1 VEHRHIAPGR
11 LIGPGSAGGEGHPL
25 ALVKGAGDLATGV
38 ALRLVRAGYSV
49 VMTETP
55 QPTVVR
61 RKVALAEAVY
71 EGRVEVE
78 GLEGV
83 LAREEDIPG
92 LLARGVVPVLVDP
105 EACVRRRLKPELLV
119 DAIIAKRNLGTRITD
134 APIVVALGPGFVA
147 GRDAHAVVE
156 TMRGPTLG
164 RVLTHGAALP
174 DTGIPAERHGFGK
187 ERILRSPVD
196 GVFVTD
202 RQIGDRVRKGE
213 VVGTVRG
220 PVDRPAG
227 DMVDAAVRGAAV
239 VSQLDGVIRGLLR
252 GGLWVTAGFK
262 LGDVD
267 PRATRGDCYAVSD
280 KALVVGGGVLQAAC
294 LLGFCSAVEV
304 WEGC

>member
-1 VEHRHIAPGR
+1 MEHRRIA
-11 LIGPGSAGGEGHPL
+11 LI
-25 ALVKGAGDLATGV
+25 KGAGDLATGV
-38 ALRLVRAGYSV
+38 ALRLARAGYSV

-78 GLEGV
+78 GLVGV
-83 LAREEDIPG
+83 LAQEQDVSG
-92 LLARGVVPVLVDP
+92 LLAQGVVPVLVDP
-105 EACVRRRLKPELLV
+105 EARIRRRLKPELLV

-164 RVLTHGAALP
+164 RVLTEGTALP

-187 ERILRSPVD
+187 ERILRSPID
-196 GVFVTD
+196 GVFIPI
-202 RQIGDRVRKGE
+202 RKIGDGVEKGE
-213 VVGTVRG
+213 VVGMVHG
-220 PVDRPAG
+220 
-227 DMVDAAVRGAAV
+227 MVDGSADGTIRMAEV
-239 VSQLDGVIRGLLR
+239 VSQLDGIVRGLLR
-252 GGLWVTAGFK
+252 GGLKVTAGFK

-267 PRATRGDCYAVSD
+267 PGATLRDCYAVSD

-294 LLGFCSAVEV
+294 LLGLYSAVEI
-304 WEGC
+304 

>member
-1 VEHRHIAPGR
+1 VEHRRLLAPGR
-11 LIGPGSAGGEGHPL
+11 PAGQGSAGGEGRPV
-25 ALVKGAGDLATGV
+25 ALIKGAGDLATGV
-38 ALRLVRAGYSV
+38 ALCLVRAGYSV

-83 LAREEDIPG
+83 LAQEEDIPG

-105 EACVRRRLKPELLV
+105 GARVRRRLKPELLV

-134 APIVVALGPGFVA
+134 APIVIALGPGFVA

-156 TMRGPTLG
+156 TMRGPSLG
-164 RVLTHGAALP
+164 RVLTQGAALP

-187 ERILRSPVD
+187 ERILRSPGD
-196 GVFVTD
+196 GVFIPG
-202 RQIGDRVRKGE
+202 RQIGDRVRRGE
-213 VVGTVRG
+213 VVGQVEGLVDGLVEG
-220 PVDRPAG
+220 PADG
-227 DMVDAAVRGAAV
+227 AVRSTAV
-239 VSQLDGVIRGLLR
+239 VSQLDGIIRGLLR
-252 GGLWVTAGFK
+252 GGLRVTAGFK

-267 PRATRGDCYAVSD
+267 PAATLRDCYAVSD

-294 LLGFCSAVEV
+294 LLGLYSAVEV
-304 WEGC
+304 